1 MSSDSFSFRAKF
13 IARIRNI
20 FLGKLLSDQAYSN
33 YRAENA
39 KTGIYVKYWEDGA
52 IAYEKQAIFQAL
64 SDDMWHVT
72 DN

>member
-1 MSSDSFSFRAKF
+1 MAKF

-20 FLGKLLSDQAYSN
+20 FLGKLLSNQAYSN
-33 YRAENA
+33 YRAINS
-39 KTGIYVKYWEDGA
+39 KTRIYVRYWADGA

-64 SDDMWHVT
+64 SDDMRQVT